1 MRDRYANARSHRGG
15 HHAAQMARAPFF
27 RASGHRYPFFP
38 IVPANQVHV
47 VANLRA
53 LEIRF

>member
-15 HHAAQMARAPFF
+15 HHAAQMAHAPFF